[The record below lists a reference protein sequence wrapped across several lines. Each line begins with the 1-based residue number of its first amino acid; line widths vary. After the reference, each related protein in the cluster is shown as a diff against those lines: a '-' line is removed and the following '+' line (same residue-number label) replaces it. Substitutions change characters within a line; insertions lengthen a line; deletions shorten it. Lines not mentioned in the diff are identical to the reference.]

1 VVASPDRLEPEVMCN
16 DLLPLLMD
24 AARELRALL

>member
-1 VVASPDRLEPEVMCN
+1 VASPDRLEPEVMRK